1 MLELLLA
8 ASMLYPPPSTMAR
21 GVHPAAWAC
30 SALEL
35 FDAPAGLSRL
45 TAAGVHGWALA
56 FENGPADAGVAG
68 GLPLFDGR
76 VAVGAAAAAG
86 SDFGSYALA
95 AGASYV
101 LTGDPIG
108 FMEGLFG
115 PSIVVGV
122 SGGAVKT
129 GGGPGPF
136 ATASVQFSVFPSFAM
151 GAAVHW
157 REGQRPEPGLGFTH
171 VFNRAFSMNAGY
183 SDGDP
188 QVGAVL
194 KVSGNLSVSAG
205 TGDGRWHSGAAVG
218 IGSFIADFSVSL
230 SEDEVSGGAGL
241 SWRPR
246 W

>member
-76 VAVGAAAAAG
+76 IAVGAAAAAG

-129 GGGPGPF
+129 GGIPARSQPLQSSSPF
-136 ATASVQFSVFPSFAM
+136 SLHSPWGLQCTGARGNDRNRGWALPMFST
-151 GAAVHW
+151 G
-157 REGQRPEPGLGFTH
+157 R
-171 VFNRAFSMNAGY
+171 
-183 SDGDP
+183 
-188 QVGAVL
+188 
-194 KVSGNLSVSAG
+194 SA
-205 TGDGRWHSGAAVG
+205 
-218 IGSFIADFSVSL
+218 
-230 SEDEVSGGAGL
+230 
-241 SWRPR
+241 
-246 W
+246 